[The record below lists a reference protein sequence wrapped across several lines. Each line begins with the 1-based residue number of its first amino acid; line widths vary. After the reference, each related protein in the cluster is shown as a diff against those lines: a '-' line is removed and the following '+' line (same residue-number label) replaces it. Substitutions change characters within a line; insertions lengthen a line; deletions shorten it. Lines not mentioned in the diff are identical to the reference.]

1 MIDNGYEFD
10 RFGSCFR
17 HTCLDL
23 APIGAAVADDNDG
36 TTSDDIF
43 AAVETSI
50 HPSAQKI
57 RYNTARDLWGK
68 IQRKLPVV
76 ILSNILGI
84 WDREMLHQI
93 PSFRRYRIE
102 TNDVFFVAP
111 GADLTDSC
119 KNL

>member
-57 RYNTARDLWGK
+57 RYDTARDFRGK
-68 IQRKLPVV
+68 IQRKLPVM
-76 ILSNILGI
+76 ILGDI
-84 WDREMLHQI
+84 LRIRSREMLHDVI
-93 PSFRRYRIE
+93 PFNR
-102 TNDVFFVAP
+102 
-111 GADLTDSC
+111 
-119 KNL
+119 